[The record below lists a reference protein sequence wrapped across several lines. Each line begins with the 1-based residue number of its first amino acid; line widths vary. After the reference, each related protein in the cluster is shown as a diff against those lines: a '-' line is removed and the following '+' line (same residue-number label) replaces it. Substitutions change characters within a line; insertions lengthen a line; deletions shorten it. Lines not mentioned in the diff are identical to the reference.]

1 MYVIRR
7 VWAVKPRQTR
17 LAATLAK
24 EIGKRYE
31 DAGQRE
37 PVRVYFNGG
46 TLPGEKD
53 RVYMEWTAEVI
64 ESPYRGDNVS
74 PPDPRSLGKRM
85 RDVTDESW
93 IEFYE
98 LLTED
103 KAVSLDD

>member
-7 VWAVKPRQTR
+7 VWTVKPRQTR
-17 LAATLAK
+17 LAATLAR

-53 RVYMEWTAEVI
+53 RVYMEWTTDVI
-64 ESPYRGDNVS
+64 ESPYRSDNVS
-74 PPDPRSLGKRM
+74 PPDPRSLSKRM
-85 RDVTDESW
+85 REITEESW

-98 LLTED
+98 LMNDD
-103 KAVSLDD
+103 KAMALEE